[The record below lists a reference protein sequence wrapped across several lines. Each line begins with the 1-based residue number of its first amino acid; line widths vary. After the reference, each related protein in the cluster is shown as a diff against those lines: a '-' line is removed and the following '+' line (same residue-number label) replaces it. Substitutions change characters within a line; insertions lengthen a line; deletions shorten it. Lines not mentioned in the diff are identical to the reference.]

1 MKITRRELLRLSVSL
16 AALQIA
22 SWPAQATPD
31 KPEWRDLCKAWME
44 LLMPS
49 DGKGPDINDP
59 LIWENLDKLMR
70 NEPQF
75 ESSLESGI
83 LNLAEVELPA
93 SDSELESIVNDPNH
107 SAFVYGFINLLIE
120 QFYSCEL
127 GWKDL
132 GIEGPLKP
140 I

>member
-1 MKITRRELLRLSVSL
+1 MKISRRELIRLAASL
-16 AALQIA
+16 AALQLA
-22 SWPAQATPD
+22 SWPVSASD

-59 LIWENLDKLMR
+59 LIWENLNNLILK
-70 NEPQF
+70 EP
-75 ESSLESGI
+75 EMESGLVSGI
-83 LNLAEVELPA
+83 QRLADVELPTDA
-93 SDSELESIVNDPNH
+93 IELESIMNDPRY
-107 SAFVYGFINLLIE
+107 SSFLYGFMNLLVE

-140 I
+140 T